1 MARLLYVEGSP
12 RKSRSVSIFAA
23 KAFLDAYQAANSND
37 VIDVLDVWSE
47 DLPQLDQDAFEA
59 KYAGLAGVE
68 RTPDQQAAWDRL
80 DRLAQRFRSADKI
93 VIGVP
98 MWNFAIPYRLKQL
111 IDLVS
116 HKDLLFTFDERGL
129 NGLLTNSKALVI
141 YARGISYGEDSG
153 MPLEVW
159 DQQKPYMD
167 LWLNFIGVLNVQ
179 SMIVEKTLFE
189 EDRDAITKQAS
200 ALAQGF

>member
-1 MARLLYVEGSP
+1 
-12 RKSRSVSIFAA
+12 
-23 KAFLDAYQAANSND
+23 
-37 VIDVLDVWSE
+37 
-47 DLPQLDQDAFEA
+47 
-59 KYAGLAGVE
+59 VE
-68 RTPDQQAAWDRL
+68 RTPAQQAAWDRL

-141 YARGISYGEDSG
+141 YARGIGYGADTG

-159 DQQKPYMD
+159 DQQKPFMD
-167 LWLNFIGVLNVQ
+167 LWLRFVGVPNVQ

-189 EDRDAITKQAS
+189 EDRDAISRQAA
-200 ALAQGF
+200 ALARNF

>member
-12 RKSRSVSIFAA
+12 RKSRSISIFAA
-23 KAFLDAYQAANSND
+23 QAFLDAYRAANPSD
-37 VIDVLDVWSE
+37 VIDRLDIWQ
-47 DLPQLDQDAFEA
+47 DLPQLDENAFEA

-68 RTPDQQAAWDRL
+68 RTPAQQAAWNRL
-80 DRLAQRFRSADKI
+80 DQLAQRFRAADKI
-93 VIGVP
+93 LIGVP

-129 NGLLTNSKALVI
+129 NGLLTNAKALVI

-167 LWLNFIGVLNVQ
+167 LWLRFVGVPDVQ

-189 EDRDAITKQAS
+189 EDRDAIRKQAATL
-200 ALAQGF
+200 ALDF